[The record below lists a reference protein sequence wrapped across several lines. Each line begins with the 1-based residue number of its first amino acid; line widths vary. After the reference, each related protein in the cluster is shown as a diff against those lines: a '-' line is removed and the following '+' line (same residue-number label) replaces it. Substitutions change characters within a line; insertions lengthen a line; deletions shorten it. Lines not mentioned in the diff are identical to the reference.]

1 MQDTSVEIPGFARAR
16 GSSLAFIAIVYVFA
30 ILAAWWGFESVESP
44 QWSMVTGLLVSAL
57 VCFGGI
63 LVARNG
69 SVFDPWWSVLPP
81 VAAVYLSLGAT
92 GSGAREIAVQ
102 VVVWTWAIRLT
113 LNWLRGFSGLDHEDF
128 RYTELYRNVPLPRPM
143 VQLFLVV
150 LSPAVIVILGCLP
163 LHPALLSGSGG
174 FGLLDFVALVVGL
187 AAALIELVADEQMR
201 AFVRTRSEG
210 AHMESGLWR
219 YSRHPNYFG
228 ELLFWLSLWLFALSA
243 DPGSWWTGIGFVAMA
258 AMFVFASIPL
268 MDERSCARRPG
279 FAAYAER
286 TSSLVPWPPRS

>member
-1 MQDTSVEIPGFARAR
+1 MSDSAGGSPGFVRTRNA
-16 GSSLAFIAIVYVFA
+16 SLVFIALVYVFV
-30 ILAAWWGFESVESP
+30 ILAAWWGFEWVESP
-44 QWSMVTGLLVSAL
+44 QWAMVTGLLVSAL
-57 VCFGGI
+57 VCFIGI
-63 LVARNG
+63 LVVRNG

-81 VAAVYLSLGAT
+81 VAAVYFAAGDEAI
-92 GSGAREIAVQ
+92 GARGIAVQ
-102 VVVWTWAIRLT
+102 VVVWVWAIRLT

-128 RYTELYRNVPLPRPM
+128 RYTELYRSVPLPRPA

-163 LHPALLSGSGG
+163 LHPAMLSGSGG

-201 AFVRTRSEG
+201 AFVRTRSQG
-210 AHMESGLWR
+210 GHMESGLWR

-268 MDERSCARRPG
+268 MDERSRARRPG